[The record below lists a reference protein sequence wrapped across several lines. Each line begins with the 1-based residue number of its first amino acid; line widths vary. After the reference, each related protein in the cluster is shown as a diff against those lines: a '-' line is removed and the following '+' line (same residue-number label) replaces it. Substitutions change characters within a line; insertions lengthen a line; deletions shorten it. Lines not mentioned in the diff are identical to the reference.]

1 MRKAINEC
9 VRHWTE
15 VHRFTP
21 WMTRP
26 FGTIRTE
33 IDEMWDAT
41 WYEAQ
46 ILAPYKDKFEC
57 RECDCCCELWA
68 ECRCVCHNCGDD
80 YNECR
85 SKCYDSNYDE
95 DEHIKTYENE

>member
-1 MRKAINEC
+1 MEQLPTHIKINILSFIPRRVHPSAIIMRKAINEC

-26 FGTIRTE
+26 FGTIRTDK
-33 IDEMWDAT
+33 DEMWDAT

-46 ILAPYKDKFEC
+46 ILVP
-57 RECDCCCELWA
+57 
-68 ECRCVCHNCGDD
+68 
-80 YNECR
+80 
-85 SKCYDSNYDE
+85 
-95 DEHIKTYENE
+95 